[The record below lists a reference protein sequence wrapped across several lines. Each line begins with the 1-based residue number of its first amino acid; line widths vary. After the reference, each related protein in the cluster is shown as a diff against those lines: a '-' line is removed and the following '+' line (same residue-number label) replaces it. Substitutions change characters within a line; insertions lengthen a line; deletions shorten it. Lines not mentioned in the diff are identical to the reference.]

1 MLPNMNTLS
10 QRIVETY
17 AECAS
22 TYDEEVVQF
31 PYYRTLKKLVFSF
44 DWAGSVLDL
53 GCGTGLLGQLLN
65 EKGEPCTIVGVDL
78 SPHMT
83 SSPSIRKYYET
94 PIIIGTV
101 QDAIAQSR
109 NVNHVACFGTLTY
122 LNQDE
127 FLAFLERTL
136 VVAQRS
142 ITFDMEDVS
151 EEYREKM
158 ATDSTIL
165 PCYNHTQAW
174 KYWKK
179 SKLPT
184 AWRVVYD
191 EYGLQYH
198 DNHETG
204 CDIND
209 TMIRL
214 ERIVA

>member
-1 MLPNMNTLS
+1 MDTLT
-10 QRIVETY
+10 QRIVDTY
-17 AECAS
+17 AEYAS
-22 TYDEEVVQF
+22 TYDEEVIQF
-31 PYYRTLKKLVFSF
+31 PYYQTLKKLVFSF

-65 EKGEPCTIVGVDL
+65 QKGEPFTIVGVDL
-78 SPHMT
+78 SPDMT
-83 SSPSIRKYYET
+83 ASPSISKYYET
-94 PIIIGTV
+94 PITIGTV
-101 QDAIAQSR
+101 QEAIAQQL
-109 NVNHVACFGTLTY
+109 NVSHVACFGTLTY
-122 LNQDE
+122 LNHDE
-127 FLAFLERTL
+127 FLTFLERAL

-174 KYWKK
+174 KDWKE

-184 AWRVVYD
+184 GWRVAYD

-214 ERIVA
+214 EKVMA